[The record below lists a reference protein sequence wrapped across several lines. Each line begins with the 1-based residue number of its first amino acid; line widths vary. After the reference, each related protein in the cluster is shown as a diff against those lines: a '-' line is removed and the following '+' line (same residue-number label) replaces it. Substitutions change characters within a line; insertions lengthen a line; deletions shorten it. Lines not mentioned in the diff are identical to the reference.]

1 MFDHVVQAFLCYP
14 KHDGFLLGAQQL
26 GLDDAAKAHP
36 NTGTLG
42 NQKSHIWVM
51 AAINSL
57 RSVGFTKK
65 SEWIEPGV
73 IDQEF
78 AGLTP
83 RKRSLARPAKVWDQ
97 SNFGKKHRG
106 PRPRSFIQLALN
118 SASTVLR
125 AMPAINPAR

>member
-1 MFDHVVQAFLCYP
+1 MASSAVVQTSGSLQRP
-14 KHDGFLLGAQQL
+14 
-26 GLDDAAKAHP
+26 
-36 NTGTLG
+36 

-78 AGLTP
+78 PGLTP
-83 RKRSLARPAKVWDQ
+83 RKKSLARPAKVWDQ

-106 PRPRSFIQLALN
+106 RGPGHLFSSR
-118 SASTVLR
+118 
-125 AMPAINPAR
+125 